1 MIVYIP
7 TLGRVNKQPTADAM
21 KEAGIDYRLVCRPEE
36 ALPLIDNGYMV
47 LSEPTGYPK
56 GIGHT
61 RQLIMKLED
70 GNPQAIMMD
79 DDLGFA
85 CRGKRTDNPLYL
97 TQSEPTDIKAMVQWL
112 AQATEDGTPY
122 GMAGISSREGNNRK
136 PGREGENTR
145 IMRVFAINREKFKKS
160 DADFTSLKVME
171 DFDVTLT
178 LLLAGYKN
186 IENYMFTNNQN
197 GSNIQGGCKEYRT
210 KDVQAEAAHAL
221 AAKYPGLV
229 KAVEKETKTSWGG
242 GTRTDVVISWKKA
255 YAKSRSGL

>member
-7 TLGRVNKQPTADAM
+7 TLGRIGKQPTADAM
-21 KEAGIDYRLVCRPEE
+21 KEAGIDYRLVCRKTERNQFVTAGYNVLQEPED
-36 ALPLIDNGYMV
+36 LPR
-47 LSEPTGYPK
+47 

-61 RQLIMKLED
+61 RQFIMEQVD
-70 GNPQAIMMD
+70 GHQQAIMMD

-97 TQSEPTDIKAMVQWL
+97 TQSEPADIKAMVQWL

-160 DADFTSLKVME
+160 GADFTSLKVME

-210 KDVQAEAAHAL
+210 KEVQADAAHAL